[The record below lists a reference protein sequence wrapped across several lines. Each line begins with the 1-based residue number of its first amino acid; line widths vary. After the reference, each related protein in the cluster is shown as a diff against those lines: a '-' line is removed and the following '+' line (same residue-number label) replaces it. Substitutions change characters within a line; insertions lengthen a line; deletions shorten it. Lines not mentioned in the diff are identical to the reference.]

1 MADIP
6 DTIVLK
12 RDRDLAKRSKELW
25 FRWVLLTLLFALLIA
40 ALLNVFGQRSSTSET
55 VAPTA
60 TLTIRSPTTLRSGL
74 VFQTRLRILASRE
87 IEDAVVVLSPD
98 WLEGITLNTMEPSP
112 LGEASKDGL
121 LSLDLGHIRQGQTYT
136 LYLQMQVNPT
146 TFGTR
151 TQQTSLFDGK
161 TLLLTT
167 KRDVTIFP

>member
-1 MADIP
+1 MIWP
-6 DTIVLK
+6 SGQ
-12 RDRDLAKRSKELW
+12 RSSGSAGSC
-25 FRWVLLTLLFALLIA
+25 LTLLFALLVA

-55 VAPTA
+55 VAPAA

-151 TQQTSLFDGK
+151 TQQTSLFDGE
-161 TLLLTT
+161 TLLLTSQ
-167 KRDVTIFP
+167 RDVTIFP

>member
-25 FRWVLLTLLFALLIA
+25 FRRLFMGLIFAFLVA
-40 ALLNVFGQRSSTSET
+40 ALLNVFGQRASTAET
-55 VAPTA
+55 VAPAA
-60 TLTIRSPTTLRSGL
+60 TLTIRSPSTLRSGL
-74 VFQTRLRILASRE
+74 IFQTRLRILASQE
-87 IEDAVVVLSPD
+87 IRDAVLVLSPE
-98 WLEGITLNTMEPSP
+98 WLEGITLNTMEPSA

-161 TLLLTT
+161 TPLLTT

>member
-1 MADIP
+1 M
-6 DTIVLK
+6 
-12 RDRDLAKRSKELW
+12 
-25 FRWVLLTLLFALLIA
+25 
-40 ALLNVFGQRSSTSET
+40 
-55 VAPTA
+55 
-60 TLTIRSPTTLRSGL
+60 
-74 VFQTRLRILASRE
+74 
-87 IEDAVVVLSPD
+87 LSPD

>member
-25 FRWVLLTLLFALLIA
+25 FRRAFLGLLFAFLIA

-55 VAPTA
+55 VAPA
-60 TLTIRSPTTLRSGL
+60 ALTIRSPSALRSGL
-74 VFQTRLRILASRE
+74 IFQTRLRILASRE
-87 IEDAVVVLSPD
+87 IEDAVLVLSPD
-98 WLEGITLNTMEPSP
+98 WLEGITLNTIEPSP

-121 LSLDLGHIRQGQTYT
+121 LSFDLGHIRQGQTYT

-161 TLLLTT
+161 TLLLSSQ
-167 KRDVTIFP
+167 RDVTIFP